1 MSRPAYDST
10 KENWNGLFTHGTL
23 VGRGGRIA
31 HFHGVRPQHG
41 AGIGGVLRSIFRL
54 IPSFLSSPVGQ
65 NLVSAGANIVN
76 DVNNGSSLKD
86 SVKSHA
92 RASVRNLTGVGK
104 RRQRRSKVQKG
115 GGVIGEG
122 RVPRAIGFIRGS
134 APKGS
139 KKATPSKVIRRA
151 FIR

>member
-1 MSRPAYDST
+1 MYRSVYDSS
-10 KENWNGLFTHGTL
+10 KENWNELFTQNFALT
-23 VGRGGRIA
+23 GRGKIS
-31 HFHGVRPQHG
+31 HFTGVRPQYG

-76 DVNNGSSLKD
+76 DVNNGSSFRD
-86 SVKSHA
+86 SVKSNA
-92 RASVRNLTGVGK
+92 RSTVRNLTGVGK
-104 RRQRRSKVQKG
+104 RRKAAQRG
-115 GGVIGEG
+115 GGEVGG
-122 RVPRAIGFIRGS
+122 PRAIGYIRSS
-134 APKGS
+134 APRGKKS